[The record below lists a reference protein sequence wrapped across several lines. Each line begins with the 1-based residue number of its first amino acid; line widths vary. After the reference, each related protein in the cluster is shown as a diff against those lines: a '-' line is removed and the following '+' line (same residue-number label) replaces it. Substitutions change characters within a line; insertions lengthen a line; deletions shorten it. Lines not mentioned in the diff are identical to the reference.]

1 MSYNGEN
8 ILIFYA
14 LIFFGA
20 NVVCDENLTRKKI
33 ENSV

>member
-1 MSYNGEN
+1 MGKISSF
-8 ILIFYA
+8 FYA